1 MYSNNLILLSHRK
14 ENLIKESNRKNQQ
27 KKKNHHTKL
36 HKVTQNL
43 PNQTRHQRRSF
54 YRKRKGSKGIK
65 KRLEKKLVPSKFLLE
80 QFSS

>member
-36 HKVTQNL
+36 HKVIHKIC
-43 PNQTRHQRRSF
+43 PI
-54 YRKRKGSKGIK
+54 KRDISDALFIGNERDPKGLKRDSK
-65 KRLEKKLVPSKFLLE
+65 RN
-80 QFSS
+80 